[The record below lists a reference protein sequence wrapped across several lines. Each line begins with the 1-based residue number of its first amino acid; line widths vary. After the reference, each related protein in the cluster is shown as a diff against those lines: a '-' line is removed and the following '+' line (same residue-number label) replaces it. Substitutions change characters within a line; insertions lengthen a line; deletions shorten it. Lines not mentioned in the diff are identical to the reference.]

1 MVATDSIATAA
12 GQVLRRSARD
22 ATSCAVDIGGAPQPW
37 DRLPSRR
44 SCAAPPAGGAAQLL
58 VDQLAVQLSE
68 DTLAPL
74 LPEPMKP
81 NVVLAPAPSDPL

>member
-1 MVATDSIATAA
+1 MWHHNDATLAPRGTLIRRSDATAERRK
-12 GQVLRRSARD
+12 LRG
-22 ATSCAVDIGGAPQPW
+22 THQ
-37 DRLPSRR
+37 LM
-44 SCAAPPAGGAAQLL
+44 GAAQLL